1 MRRETIVP
9 LITGLIIGILLV
21 VFFDFNSRLN
31 SNTVLLNQIEQA
43 SESNTKNINDVITFI
58 NGAQKGN
65 SASGTNANAN
75 AASGTETTK

>member
-1 MRRETIVP
+1 